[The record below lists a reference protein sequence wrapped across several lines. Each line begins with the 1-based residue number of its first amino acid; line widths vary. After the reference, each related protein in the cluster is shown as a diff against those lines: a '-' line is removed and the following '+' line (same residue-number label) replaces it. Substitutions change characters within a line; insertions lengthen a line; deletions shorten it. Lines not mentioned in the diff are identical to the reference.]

1 MTTHYAFTSLA
12 DAQTPLCLGIDVG
25 GTNIKYGVVDDLGRP
40 LCKGKI
46 PTFEERGPLDAVRRT
61 HAAVLD
67 MLGEAGIDP
76 GKIAAAGLATPGTMD
91 IPKGMILEPHNLPH
105 WFNYPIKQAFADAF
119 ALPISYANDA
129 NAAAYGEFWVGRGR
143 QYHSIVL
150 LTLGTGVGG
159 GIIIGDLSIDGEN
172 STGSECGHIIIDCN
186 PTARMCPCGHRGHLE
201 AYCSATALIKRTTE
215 LIAEGRKSSLSSLID
230 EDHHLTGLLIA
241 QAAEA
246 GDALAHEVIDE
257 LATYLGYGI
266 VSLMHTIDPG
276 AVVLGGAMNFGGSDT
291 PLGRKFL
298 ETIRSVVREHAFPIP
313 AQRTTID
320 FALLEGDA
328 GFIGAAGIARLDRL
342 QRLIRPGSQPAS

>member
-1 MTTHYAFTSLA
+1 MTTHYPLLSLA
-12 DAQTPLCLGIDVG
+12 DAKLPLFLGIDVG

-40 LCKGKI
+40 LAKGQI
-46 PTFEERGPLDAVRRT
+46 PTFEERGPQDGVRRT
-61 HAAVLD
+61 RAAVLD
-67 MLGEAGIDP
+67 MLGDTGIAQSQ
-76 GKIAAAGLATPGTMD
+76 ISAVGLATPGTMD
-91 IPKGMILEPHNLPH
+91 IPNGMILEPHNLPH
-105 WFNYPIKQAFADAF
+105 WFNFPIKNAVFNEF
-119 ALPISYANDA
+119 SLPTSYANDA

-143 QYHSIVL
+143 QFHSIVL

-172 STGSECGHIIIDCN
+172 SCGSECGHIIIDCN
-186 PTARMCPCGHRGHLE
+186 PNARMCPCGQPGHLE

-215 LIAEGRKSSLSSLID
+215 LIAEGRKSSLAGLID

-241 QAAEA
+241 QAADA
-246 GDALAHEVIDE
+246 GDALANEVIDE
-257 LATYLGYGI
+257 LARYLGFGI

-298 ETIRSVVREHAFPIP
+298 ETIRTVVRQHAFPIP

-328 GFIGAAGIARLDRL
+328 GFIGAAGIARIDRM
-342 QRLIRPGSQPAS
+342 QRLIRPASQPAS